1 MRHEIIKPD
10 FLFGVT
16 PGDLRYDCETYP
28 NAFTIGFI
36 HPVTRRK
43 WLFEI
48 SDRRNDIQ
56 LFCLFLEVLKQQG
69 CRMVG
74 YNNIGFDYPVIHF
87 IYKNRNACITVVDI
101 YDKAMSIINA
111 PHHARFAHMVWE
123 SDWIVEQL
131 DLYKIHHFDNMA
143 KATSLKVLEF
153 NMRMQSI
160 EDLPFDVGIDLTS
173 EQIDV
178 LISYMWHDIDATDMF
193 ADRTVKQIAMREGL
207 TKTFDKNMMNM
218 SDVKIGEVILVTE
231 MEKAGIK
238 CFEYV
243 DNKKK
248 KRQTKRDSVDLGQ
261 VIFDYVSFERVEF
274 QNIQNYLAARVITE
288 FKGVF
293 KGLIATVDGVDYK
306 FGTGGIHASVES
318 QVVHT
323 SDTHQ
328 LVDVDVASFYPNL
341 AIKNKLYPAHLG
353 EEFGDAYEGVYHT
366 RKTYPKGTPENGAF
380 KLALNG
386 AYGGSNNE
394 YSPFFDTQFTMAIT
408 INGQLLLCML
418 VEQMLKVPGLRMIQA
433 NTDGI
438 TYLCPHEYLDHTRS
452 ICRWWEQVTNLEL
465 EESLYSRMF
474 IRDVNSYMAEYESGD
489 LKRIG
494 AYAHVTAEEDPGT
507 RELPYHKDW
516 SARIVA
522 MAAEAAL
529 VRGEDIREFITSHV
543 DTFDFFLRTKV
554 PRSSTLEWGG
564 EKVSNIVRYYIS
576 TDGKPLEKVMPPNG
590 PIGEYKRAN
599 KLTNSYFNEVM
610 AEIGNGVWD
619 ERIHTKNQSTYGERR
634 SGINTGWKV
643 QVCNN
648 LPEIIADPDYIDNGG
663 NDGADVYEY
672 QSWRESINYEWYITE
687 AEKLVKPLLD

>member
-1 MRHEIIKPD
+1 MNNLPD

-48 SDRRNDIQ
+48 SNRRNDIQ

-87 IYKNRNACITVVDI
+87 IYKNRNACITVTDI

-238 CFEYV
+238 CFEYI

-261 VIFDYVSFERVEF
+261 VIFPYVKFERVEF

-323 SDTHQ
+323 NDTHQ
-328 LVDVDVASFYPNL
+328 LVDVDVDSFYPNL
-341 AIKNKLYPAHLG
+341 AIKNKLFPAHLG

-366 RKTYPKGTPENGAF
+366 RKTYPKGSAENGAF

-465 EESLYSRMF
+465 EEALYSRMF

-494 AYAHVTAEEDPGT
+494 AYAHITAEEDPGT

-529 VRGEDIREFITSHV
+529 VRGEDIREFITSHG

-610 AEIGNGVWD
+610 VEIGNGVWD

-643 QVCNN
+643 EVCNN
-648 LPEIIADPDYIDNGG
+648 LDDLLVPPDGG
-663 NDGADVYEY
+663 SPMSN
-672 QSWRESINYEWYITE
+672 INYEWYIQE

>member
-1 MRHEIIKPD
+1 MNNLPD

-16 PGDLRYDCETYP
+16 PGDLRYDIETYP
-28 NAFTIGFI
+28 NAFTIGLL

-87 IYKNRNACITVVDI
+87 IYKNRNACITVTDI
-101 YDKAMSIINA
+101 YDKAMAIINA
-111 PHHARFAHMVWE
+111 PHQARFAHLVWE

-261 VIFDYVSFERVEF
+261 VIFPYVNFERVEF

-323 SDTHQ
+323 NDTHQ

-366 RKTYPKGTPENGAF
+366 RKTYPKGSAENGAF

-465 EESLYSRMF
+465 EEALYSRMF

-494 AYAHVTAEEDPGT
+494 AYAHITAEEDPGT

-529 VRGEDIREFITSHV
+529 VRGEDIREFITSHG

-643 QVCNN
+643 NVCNN
-648 LPEIIADPDYIDNGG
+648 LPDPVIGNPPDDYYNNPEAEFSD
-663 NDGADVYEY
+663 
-672 QSWRESINYEWYITE
+672 INYEWYIQE